1 MLRDER
7 KSPYPISPRDRM
19 RAWRMGFLSP
29 SYLLYELDRRDR
41 DPSRYVSDRM
51 RYLRLSQLNA
61 PYSAILHD
69 KLLFGEVFRRHRDVL
84 PETLAYVRR
93 GRVTPRNHGVRV
105 DSVDAIFDALS
116 RRGRLVLKG
125 VRGWGGSSTIV
136 MEDRRGELLLAGSAT
151 TRGAARRSIV
161 ARGPQILTEYVEQA
175 AYARNV
181 FPDSANSIRIV
192 TMIDDETQKPFLAR
206 AVHRFGGRHTRRMDN
221 FTQGGVAAL
230 VDPETGRL
238 QLGIRVLPSGRP
250 EAVER
255 HPDTGAEITG
265 LVVPRWRETV
275 ERVLAVARDHP
286 YLPYVG
292 WDVVVTDEGIRILE
306 GNSNS
311 GTDILQV
318 HGPLLADPR
327 IRRFYERR
335 GVLS

>member
-1 MLRDER
+1 
-7 KSPYPISPRDRM
+7 
-19 RAWRMGFLSP
+19 
-29 SYLLYELDRRDR
+29 
-41 DPSRYVSDRM
+41 
-51 RYLRLSQLNA
+51 
-61 PYSAILHD
+61 
-69 KLLFGEVFRRHRDVL
+69 
-84 PETLAYVRR
+84 
-93 GRVTPRNHGVRV
+93 
-105 DSVDAIFDALS
+105 
-116 RRGRLVLKG
+116 
-125 VRGWGGSSTIV
+125 
-136 MEDRRGELLLAGSAT
+136 
-151 TRGAARRSIV
+151 
-161 ARGPQILTEYVEQA
+161 
-175 AYARNV
+175 
-181 FPDSANSIRIV
+181 
-192 TMIDDETQKPFLAR
+192 
-206 AVHRFGGRHTRRMDN
+206 MDN